1 MSATPMGASV
11 SQAQVGGLVD
21 ARSGGRFRT
30 GADAVV
36 VEVLRLLHGGS
47 VHQMMS
53 LDLLS
58 LDQRVVSRHQRDF
71 SRLNPGFTMSAST
84 T

>member
-1 MSATPMGASV
+1 MSATPMGAPV
-11 SQAQVGGLVD
+11 SQAQVSGLVD

-30 GADAVV
+30 GSDAVA
-36 VEVLRLLHGGS
+36 EEILRLLHDGS

-58 LDQRVVSRHQRDF
+58 LDQRVVSQHQRDF
-71 SRLNPGFTMSAST
+71 SWLNPGFTMSAST